1 MAPIQT
7 TNYYLFNESSDCLY
21 DEDCITRNSYCKGNK
36 ICACK
41 IGYQYDLG
49 SDICFPKDYDCSAL
63 NNAKCISGFC
73 KCKNDYVSS
82 NDKTMCLPS
91 MKLTTY
97 CQEDG
102 QCNSVMNKTYCD
114 PIIRQCVCERGFKRD
129 SYKLQCIQNT
139 RLHSPCFSVD
149 DCEYDTETKGK
160 YDCKF
165 VSRLLSTCEC
175 REGFYEIND
184 DCHDSSGDR

>member
-1 MAPIQT
+1 
-7 TNYYLFNESSDCLY
+7 
-21 DEDCITRNSYCKGNK
+21 
-36 ICACK
+36 
-41 IGYQYDLG
+41 
-49 SDICFPKDYDCSAL
+49 
-63 NNAKCISGFC
+63 
-73 KCKNDYVSS
+73 
-82 NDKTMCLPS
+82 MCLPS

-102 QCNSVMNKTYCD
+102 QCNAVMNKTYCD

-139 RLHSPCFSVD
+139 SNSNLFLFHIKNVHFVFFWLIFLFVSLGLHSPCFSVD
-149 DCEYDTETKGK
+149 DCEYDTKTKGK